1 MNTNIM
7 NSIKL
12 TPPPRR
18 NVAMGFIMT
27 EVFTLYLLWSHP
39 AAVASGGGESEG
51 SGSCTYS
58 LAAE

>member
-12 TPPPRR
+12 PP
-18 NVAMGFIMT
+18 NAAMGFIMT

>member
-12 TPPPRR
+12 LP
-18 NVAMGFIMT
+18 NAAMGFIMT
-27 EVFTLYLLWSHP
+27 EVFTLYLLWSHR